1 MIFLPEMTQRTKILA
16 QLSLVF
22 YGLTIAEK
30 LIFSEV
36 KLHNG
41 IKRPSIKF
49 PDQA

>member
-1 MIFLPEMTQRTKILA
+1 MAKRIKILA
-16 QLSLVF
+16 QLSLDF
-22 YGLTIAEK
+22 YDLAIAEK
-30 LIFSEV
+30 LIFSVV